1 MCDSLRAAP
10 GTPRPRWWALVPL
23 PLVAAAAL
31 LLVERAALGPVLKV
45 VLASGVVGITFAG
58 MACWARANRAALDL
72 ARWCACASSTV
83 RVREFRSRPA
93 RVAEP
98 RPGKEVAKALYS

>member
-1 MCDSLRAAP
+1 MCDSPRAAP
-10 GTPRPRWWALVPL
+10 GTPRPQWWALVPL

-31 LLVERAALGPVLKV
+31 LLVERAAPGPVLKV
-45 VLASGVVGITFAG
+45 VLACGVVGITFAG
-58 MACWARANRAALDL
+58 MGCWVRANLAALDL

-83 RVREFRSRPA
+83 HVREIRAWPA

-98 RPGKEVAKALYS
+98 RPRKEVAKALYS